1 MQIDLMTK
9 VGNIG
14 SLEEGKIKKDV
25 QFTKRE
31 RTNKVE
37 EITKAVMIVLGRDRS
52 IDRNKQIDTRSYL
65 QCHNLH
71 WRQKTL
77 LDPNCKE
84 RLAKHRLHLDTDQR
98 EVWWGMEGLKS
109 KQDRCTNV
117 GIENTIRRRQRSCQF
132 EWDETKKAATPDQSL
147 AAVVLNWMARRLLLL
162 SQLNNKVTIT

>member
-65 QCHNLH
+65 QCH
-71 WRQKTL
+71 
-77 LDPNCKE
+77 
-84 RLAKHRLHLDTDQR
+84 
-98 EVWWGMEGLKS
+98 
-109 KQDRCTNV
+109 
-117 GIENTIRRRQRSCQF
+117 
-132 EWDETKKAATPDQSL
+132 
-147 AAVVLNWMARRLLLL
+147 
-162 SQLNNKVTIT
+162 